1 MPTCERSRHLA
12 AARGLASIY
21 GRAERYCQRLH
32 ILSTIKKCY
41 IMKLVIKFEKEVS
54 SVCFLLPTLA
64 YEKTGTTL
72 AIYGAFLK
80 WSGRI
85 EFSAS
90 KI

>member
-1 MPTCERSRHLA
+1 
-12 AARGLASIY
+12 
-21 GRAERYCQRLH
+21 
-32 ILSTIKKCY
+32 
-41 IMKLVIKFEKEVS
+41 MKLVIKFEKEVS
-54 SVCFLLPTLA
+54 DVRFLLPTLA